1 MRFSFELKKKIGK
14 GNLTIGSWITIGH
27 PSVAEIMANA
37 GFDWL
42 TVDLEHSSIT
52 LSEAQ
57 DLIQVIES
65 CGVTPLV
72 RVGENRPSVIK
83 RVMDAGA
90 TGVIVP
96 MVNSKEDAI
105 NAVRAFPQNLN
116 VEPLAIQSCCKK
128 IPSRAQ
134 EAECLFQ
141 QDSWFIEMF

>member
-1 MRFSFELKKKIGK
+1 
-14 GNLTIGSWITIGH
+14 
-27 PSVAEIMANA
+27 MANA

-105 NAVRAFPQNLN
+105 MQ
-116 VEPLAIQSCCKK
+116 
-128 IPSRAQ
+128 
-134 EAECLFQ
+134 
-141 QDSWFIEMF
+141 